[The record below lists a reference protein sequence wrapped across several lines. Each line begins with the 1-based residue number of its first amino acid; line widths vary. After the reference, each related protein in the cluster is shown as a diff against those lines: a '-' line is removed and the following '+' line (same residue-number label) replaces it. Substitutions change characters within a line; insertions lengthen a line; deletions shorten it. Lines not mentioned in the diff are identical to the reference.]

1 MKNLTKLLLL
11 PVVLL
16 YGLCFG
22 EVHAEIFDNSH
33 KFIAWGLANKNIP
46 NTDENITTITGYSG
60 MTYILHG
67 LGGIKVSGQHPGF
80 WCASFAKYNVYIDG
94 SAISKTGFN
103 QGNFVNDFQATP
115 YSANFVAKSAICTL
129 PSASDF
135 PGVEIIVCNTSQNET
150 ITYKTV
156 NNQTISGK
164 QSGQLVNK
172 VVNKVDKFISDGNN
186 WYLE

>member
-46 NTDENITTITGYSG
+46 NTDENIATI
-60 MTYILHG
+60 
-67 LGGIKVSGQHPGF
+67 
-80 WCASFAKYNVYIDG
+80 
-94 SAISKTGFN
+94 
-103 QGNFVNDFQATP
+103 
-115 YSANFVAKSAICTL
+115 